1 MSEQDAR
8 RPAALVT
15 GAANGIGAAIARRL
29 QAGGYRLALLDR
41 DASALSALTAELRA
55 DGADVTSL
63 EVDVSVPEQVR
74 AAGRSLAGEIGSID
88 LVCANAGVF
97 LSPNTPLTEVPDE
110 DVETM
115 VTVNLLGTIRVL
127 QATIP
132 LLRDGGAVV
141 VTSSTSGLQAHPG
154 GSVYA
159 ATKTALIGLARSL
172 ALELAHHHIRVNV
185 VCPGAVDTAMMRIAH
200 TPGEIAGFARSN
212 PLHRVARPDEV
223 ARVVA
228 FLASEEAGY
237 VNGVALRVDGGD
249 CLLGAL

>member
-1 MSEQDAR
+1 VTEAVAR
-8 RPAALVT
+8 PRSALVT

-41 DASALSALTAELRA
+41 DADALSALTAELRA
-55 DGADVTSL
+55 IDDQVLALRADISH
-63 EVDVSVPEQVR
+63 PEQVHT
-74 AAGRSLAGEIGSID
+74 AGRRLADHIGQLD

-97 LSPNTPLTEVPDE
+97 LCPNTPLAEVPDTA
-110 DVETM
+110 VETM

-127 QATIP
+127 QTTIP
-132 LLRDGGAVV
+132 QLRDGGAVV
-141 VTSSTSGLQAHPG
+141 ITSSTSGLQAHPG

-172 ALELAHHHIRVNV
+172 ALELADRRIRVNL

-200 TPGEIAGFARSN
+200 TAEEIDGFAESN
-212 PLHRVARPDEV
+212 PLHRVADPDEV
-223 ARVVA
+223 AQAVA
-228 FLASEEAGY
+228 FLASNAASY